1 MPTAPKAPAAAMMQS
16 SICRFM
22 IRSSATTRCYVL
34 ADGRVAESGQ
44 TADILQSP
52 HTKVASQLVT
62 SARALSLRI
71 DAETK

>member
-1 MPTAPKAPAAAMMQS
+1 MYLLMD
-16 SICRFM
+16 
-22 IRSSATTRCYVL
+22 VL
-34 ADGRVAESGQ
+34 PNQDK